1 MSEQPRINLGP
12 AVQVGIVVRDA
23 TAAATAWTERFQLA
37 PARIVDWPPPGLNL
51 EETRIYRGE
60 RGDFRMRLAF
70 VETASIQLEFIEP
83 LGGDNIY
90 TEFLQ
95 QHGEGLHHILFEVDD
110 PDAVAAGLN
119 APILQRGGSTLR
131 PGAFWTYLDTQ
142 EMLGCIVELRSK
154 VNLTG

>member
-1 MSEQPRINLGP
+1 
-12 AVQVGIVVRDA
+12 
-23 TAAATAWTERFQLA
+23 
-37 PARIVDWPPPGLNL
+37 
-51 EETRIYRGE
+51 
-60 RGDFRMRLAF
+60 
-70 VETASIQLEFIEP
+70 
-83 LGGDNIY
+83 
-90 TEFLQ
+90 
-95 QHGEGLHHILFEVDD
+95 LHHILFEVDD